1 MSTSTISP
9 PTSTKSGKAAC
20 DSAALRH
27 NASPNEGTRPIRDK
41 VEAPATSRVGVGNR
55 CAGQKLA
62 NPRASGEVVTVS
74 VNGGTA
80 AVSLC
85 TSMGVRHIQT
95 VALHSS
101 GPSCTSHDE
110 EGGLPI
116 WCFHTSAACR
126 QPATDAGPAC
136 NGLSEAHAWH
146 AEQAGQ
152 WAAAAKRLD
161 KRVTQAVMADGRRH
175 GRRLPTSEAMRTA
188 EVGSDLRGA
197 WLDRKQFVE
206 PGSPGVGSLAA
217 NSCRA

>member
-1 MSTSTISP
+1 MGQKNLVCVAQRRRSWLPHCQVKQRVTAPHYGITRL
-9 PTSTKSGKAAC
+9 PTKGLAPSATKSRLRRPAGSVSGTDVRARSSRGFAA
-20 DSAALRH
+20 R
-27 NASPNEGTRPIRDK
+27 
-41 VEAPATSRVGVGNR
+41 
-55 CAGQKLA
+55 A

-146 AEQAGQ
+146 TEQAGQ
-152 WAAAAKRLD
+152 CAAAAKRLD
-161 KRVTQAVMADGRRH
+161 KRVTQAMMADGRRH
-175 GRRLPTSEAMRTA
+175 GRRCWR
-188 EVGSDLRGA
+188 LR
-197 WLDRKQFVE
+197 
-206 PGSPGVGSLAA
+206 
-217 NSCRA
+217 